1 MSAVPGQEGLISQS
15 AARERPMAG
24 GPEEAMNAQYRR
36 DGLTASAVPAASAVT
51 VAPAVTVPSPA
62 PGTPPS
68 ADQLSVKTKVFAFT
82 AMCIG
87 FFIALL
93 DIQIVSASLRDIGGG
108 LSAGT
113 DETAWVQTSYLIAEI
128 IVIPLSG
135 WLSRVM
141 STRWLF
147 CVSAVGFTATS
158 LLCGVAWDIHSMIV
172 FRALQGFLGGSM
184 IPTVFTTAFIYFSG
198 NQRVIAAA
206 TVGAISSLAPTL
218 GPTIGGWITDNYS
231 WHWLFF
237 VNLVP
242 GVFVAVVVPM
252 LVRIDKPNLTLLR
265 GADYLG
271 MVLMAV
277 CLGCLEYTLEEGER
291 WDWFSDNTIRTTAWI
306 TALSGAG
313 FLWRSLTHP
322 QPIVDFS
329 ALKIRNFG
337 LGSLLSFVSGIVI
350 FSTIYLTPLFLG
362 RVRGFS
368 ALQIGLAVFSTGLF
382 QISAIPI
389 YTMLARRF
397 DLRWLMIF
405 GFVCFTLSMWTFV
418 PITHDWG
425 WRELLLPQALRGFG
439 QQFAVAP
446 IVTLALG
453 SLPPP
458 RLKFASGLFNLMRN
472 LGGAIGIA
480 LCGTI
485 LNDRSNVHFLHLAE
499 HLNGSNF
506 SAQALVANVA
516 AADTSHWSGDAAHGT
531 TEALHQLWVLT
542 FREAQTQAFS
552 DAFVAI
558 MVCLVVA
565 TAVIPLM
572 KKVLPPSAPPA
583 DAH

>member
-1 MSAVPGQEGLISQS
+1 VQVS
-15 AARERPMAG
+15 AAANSEP
-24 GPEEAMNAQYRR
+24 
-36 DGLTASAVPAASAVT
+36 
-51 VAPAVTVPSPA
+51 
-62 PGTPPS
+62 TP
-68 ADQLSVKTKVFAFT
+68 DQLSIKTKVFAFA
-82 AMCIG
+82 AMCVG

-135 WLSRVM
+135 WMSRVM

-147 CVSAVGFTATS
+147 CASAVGFTAAS
-158 LLCGVAWDIHSMIV
+158 LLCGAAWDIHSMIV

-198 NQRVIAAA
+198 HQRVIAAA

-218 GPTIGGWITDNYS
+218 GPTVGGWITDHYS

-237 VNLVP
+237 INLVP
-242 GVFVAVVVPM
+242 GIFVAVVVPI
-252 LVRIDKPNLTLLR
+252 LVRVDKPNLSLLR

-291 WDWFSDNTIRTTAWI
+291 WDWLSDDTIRTTAWI
-306 TALSGAG
+306 AALAG
-313 FLWRSLTHP
+313 VGFIWRSLSHP

-329 ALKIRNFG
+329 ALRIRNFG
-337 LGSLLSFVSGIVI
+337 LGSLFSFVSGIAI
-350 FSTIYLTPLFLG
+350 FTTIYLTPLFLG

-368 ALQIGLAVFSTGLF
+368 ALQIGFAVFSTGLF
-382 QISAIPI
+382 QVCAIPL
-389 YTMLARRF
+389 YTVLARRV
-397 DLRWLMIF
+397 DLRWLMMF
-405 GFVCFTLSMWTFV
+405 GFACFTLSMWTFA

-446 IVTLALG
+446 IVTLSLG
-453 SLPPP
+453 SLAPQ
-458 RLKFASGLFNLMRN
+458 RLKLASGLFNLMRN

-480 LCGTI
+480 ACGTI

-499 HLNGSNF
+499 HLNGSN
-506 SAQALVANVA
+506 SGAQALLSQVT
-516 AADTSHWSGDAAHGT
+516 AADASRWNGDTVHGASA
-531 TEALHQLWVLT
+531 ALHQLWSLT
-542 FREAQTQAFS
+542 FREAQTQAFA
-552 DAFVAI
+552 DAFLAI
-558 MVCLVVA
+558 MVCLVA
-565 TAVIPLM
+565 AMLLIPLM